1 MAVALLWLIRLL
13 LSNLLTQNKRP
24 TDQIYRDMLQVVA
37 ETNRGL
43 TEQINRDML
52 QVVADR
58 RQQRQE
64 TD

>member
-1 MAVALLWLIRLL
+1 MLVRYDVIESFVSTVTVALLWLIRLL

-37 ETNRGL
+37 
-43 TEQINRDML
+43 
-52 QVVADR
+52 DR
-58 RQQRQE
+58 RQQRQR